1 MMIRKKKKI
10 INDSMSQKKLE
21 ENSSTNFLEMKK
33 QEDENLQIT
42 STQSIDDLRSE
53 VRILFMK
60 AKINRTKKKDD
71 TEKNNG

>member
-1 MMIRKKKKI
+1 MIRKKKKI